1 MFKTIFTAA
10 AFTLT
15 AGLATA
21 AQPPL
26 ILSPAA
32 ATTAATTAN
41 DGTALL
47 EQVNNYCE
55 WVTLYDAWG
64 NWVTVWQC
72 Y

>member
-1 MFKTIFTAA
+1 MFKSILTAA
-10 AFTLT
+10 AVVLT
-15 AGLATA
+15 AGIASATQA
-21 AQPPL
+21 PVSIDINTMTPNAD
-26 ILSPAA
+26 
-32 ATTAATTAN
+32 TAFQF
-41 DGTALL
+41 